1 MTLTYK
7 GEKYENVRAVGFDI
21 SNELGVCVNLV
32 REIETPE
39 HPELNNEIIV
49 LEGVEMEKLK
59 ISD

>member
-1 MTLTYK
+1 MVVKYK
-7 GEKYENVRAVGFDI
+7 NQKIENVRAIGFDI

-32 REIETPE
+32 QEIKTPG
-39 HPELNNEIIV
+39 HPELNNKIIV